1 MTTKAEK
8 KIRQEAVLK
17 AIDNGTFDKNK
28 LADKFHVIE
37 RTIRRDLN
45 EIADS
50 MGPID
55 ERRLI
60 IKQKALDRLP
70 QRIPKMSD
78 ANLIKLGMSGET
90 QRIEAHTEGTQ
101 KVIVEIKDYVK
112 SSDKD

>member
-8 KIRQEAVLK
+8 KIRQEAILK

-28 LADKFHVIE
+28 LADKFNVIE

-60 IKQKALDRLP
+60 IKQKALDQLP
-70 QRIPKMSD
+70 SRIPKMSD
-78 ANLIKLGMSGET
+78 VNLIKLAISNG
-90 QRIEAHTEGTQ
+90 AHNL
-101 KVIVEIKDYVK
+101 DH
-112 SSDKD
+112 